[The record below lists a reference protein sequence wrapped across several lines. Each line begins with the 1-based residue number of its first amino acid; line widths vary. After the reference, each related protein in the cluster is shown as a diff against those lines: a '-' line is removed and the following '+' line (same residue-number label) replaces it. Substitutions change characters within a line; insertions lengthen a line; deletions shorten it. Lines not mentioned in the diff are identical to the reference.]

1 MERFKPGNAVFIL
14 PKFAHLYPRHSAV
27 ITAVKL
33 DPFRPMFNEYALQF
47 GDGSSAMIFEF
58 QLIEDIPRYTTVI
71 ASMVFDSR
79 QQMAMTHARGHTTSG
94 SQIILQTTRF
104 DLDMKIRTTK
114 SRGSIMGQI
123 LERDTTTLLPHLE
136 VRLMKDGMPLGS
148 TTSDSSGTFK
158 FSDVPRGSLNI
169 LVVLPHHSLRILG
182 AFSM

>member
-1 MERFKPGNAVFIL
+1 
-14 PKFAHLYPRHSAV
+14 
-27 ITAVKL
+27 
-33 DPFRPMFNEYALQF
+33 MFNEYAIQF

-58 QLIEDIPRYTTVI
+58 QLIEDLPRYTTLI
-71 ASMVFDSR
+71 ASHVFDSR
-79 QQMAMTHARGHTTSG
+79 QQMAMTHARGQTTG

-104 DLDMKIRTTK
+104 DLDMKIRTTR

-148 TTSDSSGTFK
+148 TTSDSSGIFK

-169 LVVLPHHSLRILG
+169 LVVIPQHSLRILG

>member
-1 MERFKPGNAVFIL
+1 MERFKPGDAVFIL

-27 ITAVKL
+27 ITAIKS
-33 DPFRPMFNEYALQF
+33 DPFRPMFNEYALEF
-47 GDGSSAMIFEF
+47 ADGSSAMIFEF

-71 ASMVFDSR
+71 ACLVFDSR
-79 QQMAMTHARGHTTSG
+79 QQMATTHARGNTTG

-104 DLDMKIRTTK
+104 DLDVKIRTTK

-136 VRLMKDGMPLGS
+136 VRLLKDGMPLSS

-169 LVVLPHHSLRILG
+169 LVVIPQHSLRILG
-182 AFSM
+182 SFSM